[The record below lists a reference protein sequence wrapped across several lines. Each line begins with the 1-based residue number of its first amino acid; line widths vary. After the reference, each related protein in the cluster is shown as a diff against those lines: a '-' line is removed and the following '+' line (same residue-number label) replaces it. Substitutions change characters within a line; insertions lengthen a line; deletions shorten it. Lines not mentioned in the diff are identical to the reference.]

1 MSHTTEM
8 MANYVSL
15 MGTDQKRA
23 DVYRKL
29 MKRTTP
35 KSLQKLDEL
44 FDEMSKV
51 EKMPDDF

>member
-1 MSHTTEM
+1 MS
-8 MANYVSL
+8 
-15 MGTDQKRA
+15 TDQKRA